1 MRDYYTDEM
10 REAALIL
17 DLVKAGG
24 FVPQETVMWALW
36 RLGDL

>member
-24 FVPQETVMWALW
+24 FVPDETVLW
-36 RLGDL
+36 CLYTLGDL